1 VVTPEQVGGDA
12 GQDQQVGDEREN
24 DDGRFSESIAFP
36 RAIKTTRYRIGTV
49 GEAMPFV
56 EPIIVVL
63 GPWRGGTSAVAGVL
77 HYLDVFMGAEFDFIP
92 PTPHEIWEELRLSH
106 LLRRAFNQH
115 TGQFQ
120 MDADSFKAKL
130 RSWADEHRRAAR
142 IAGRRPGVKH
152 PLLCLGLD
160 FIRDAWGPVVPI
172 VVDRPLAD
180 VVASLNRH
188 GWFRDEQERVE
199 ATARLISARDLA
211 LADAA
216 VVRVDF
222 GALRNA
228 PAVVI
233 RRLADQLCLEVTE
246 AQVEAAA
253 ESILHSGD
261 VRLGAPNLDP
271 RQYLR
276 DLRDLRLAEVERNPG
291 NGESVMRLAQAY
303 SYLGD
308 FVNARKWYVRRAEMG
323 GWGEEVHIAMLEVAH
338 LIERLGEPW
347 PDVQDALLKA
357 WEFRPARAEP
367 LYAIAR
373 RYRAAQ
379 RYRLGYQFA
388 RLAAEIPLPEQ
399 DLLFV
404 QADIYAW
411 RATDEQAICA
421 AAIGKH
427 AEAFTLCQ
435 RLLARPGI
443 PDGDRQRIA
452 NNRDMCVPTMI
463 DAASPYPHKLVQRLL
478 TGSGDAEVLVSLVA
492 GQDRT
497 STEQTLN
504 SFLNCCTDVSRVGR
518 FLVVDA
524 GLSAQDRAMLQKRYG
539 FLEFAHPGPADEPA
553 TQLAHIRTQIYGRF
567 WLHLS
572 QGWRFFAPESFITR
586 LTAILEAE
594 PQVFQ
599 VAINFTDAVKLTG
612 VCAAEDAV
620 RRAPDAGRYL
630 LTDVVASGPAM
641 FDTARLDRAGGVRG
655 TDADPIAALG
665 RRAAAAGLRTASLD
679 EVLCV
684 AAA

>member
-1 VVTPEQVGGDA
+1 
-12 GQDQQVGDEREN
+12 
-24 DDGRFSESIAFP
+24 
-36 RAIKTTRYRIGTV
+36 
-49 GEAMPFV
+49 
-56 EPIIVVL
+56 
-63 GPWRGGTSAVAGVL
+63 
-77 HYLDVFMGAEFDFIP
+77 
-92 PTPHEIWEELRLSH
+92 LRLSH

-120 MDADSFKAKL
+120 MDAGSFKAKL

-142 IAGRRPGVKH
+142 IAGCRPGVKH

-160 FIRDAWGPVVPI
+160 FVRDAWGPVVPI
-172 VVDRPLAD
+172 VVDRPLAN

-199 ATARLISARDLA
+199 VTARLISARDLA

-222 GALRNA
+222 EALRTA

-233 RRLADQLCLEVTE
+233 RRLADQLRLEVTE

-261 VRLGAPNLDP
+261 VRLGAHNLDP
-271 RQYLR
+271 RQHI
-276 DLRDLRLAEVERNPG
+276 RDLRLAEVERNPE
-291 NGESVMRLAQAY
+291 NGESVLRLAQAY
-303 SYLGD
+303 YFLGD
-308 FVNARKWYVRRAEMG
+308 FVNARKWYARRAEMD
-323 GWGEEVHIAMLEVAH
+323 GWDEEVYIAMLEVAH
-338 LIERLGEPW
+338 LMERLGEPW
-347 PDVQDALLKA
+347 PNVQDALLKA
-357 WEFRPARAEP
+357 WEFRPTRAEP

-373 RYRAAQ
+373 WYRAKQ
-379 RYRLGYQFA
+379 RFQLGYQFA

-404 QADIYAW
+404 QVDIYAW
-411 RATDEQAICA
+411 RATAERAICA
-421 AAIGKH
+421 AGIGKH

-435 RLLARPGI
+435 RLLARPDI
-443 PDGDRQRIA
+443 PDGDRQRIV

-463 DAASPYPHKLVQRLL
+463 DAASAYPRKLVQRLL
-478 TGSGDAEVLVSLVA
+478 TGQGDVLVSLVA

-518 FLVVDA
+518 FLLVDA

-539 FLEFAHPGPADEPA
+539 FLEFAHPGPADEPGA
-553 TQLAHIRTQIYGRF
+553 QLAHIRTQIYGRF

-572 QGWRFFAPESFITR
+572 QGWRFFVPENFITR

-612 VCAAEDAV
+612 VCAAEEAV
-620 RRAPDAGRYL
+620 RRAPNAGRYL

-679 EVLCV
+679 EVLCL